1 MKRKVSLVSMLLL
14 LALLVAGCGGA
25 ASGPQ
30 SGSSTVPASSGSEST
45 GQQRAQGASEQ
56 APAPASQQ
64 PTEIIVTHQLGET
77 VVPVNPEKVVV
88 FDFGILDTLDLL
100 GVEVAAV
107 PRANLPPYLS
117 KYDDGKYVNAGT
129 LFEPD
134 FEALSA
140 LDPDLIIISTRT
152 APQYDALKEL
162 APTIHLAVDTADYM
176 GSFRKNME
184 YIGAIFQKEEQVA
197 AELKKIDDMVAEVK
211 RKVEGSTEKALI
223 LLSNDKAISAYGP
236 GSRFGLIHD
245 VLGFPAADDSIQAST
260 HGDSVSFE
268 YVKEKNPDY
277 IFVIDRAA
285 VVSGGGQLAKDTLD
299 NDLIKQTNA
308 YKNGKIIYL
317 DPNYWYLSGGGLVS
331 VGEMVK
337 EIAASVD

>member
-14 LALLVAGCGGA
+14 LALLVVGCGGA

-30 SGSSTVPASSGSEST
+30 A
-45 GQQRAQGASEQ
+45 AQGASDPT
-56 APAPASQQ
+56 PAQPA
-64 PTEIIVTHQLGET
+64 EIVVTHQLGET

-88 FDFGILDTLDLL
+88 FDFGILDTLDVL

-107 PRANLPPYLS
+107 PRANLPPYLA
-117 KYDDGKYVNAGT
+117 KYDDDRYVNAGT

-152 APQYDALKEL
+152 ATQYDALKEL
-162 APTIHLAVDTADYM
+162 APTIHLAVDTNDYM
-176 GSFRKNME
+176 GSFKKNME

-197 AELKKIDDMVAEVK
+197 AEIKKIEDLVAEVK
-211 RKVEGSTEKALI
+211 SKVAGSSEKALI

-236 GSRFGLIHD
+236 GSRFGIIHD
-245 VLGFPAADDSIQAST
+245 VLGFPAADGSIQVST

-308 YKNGKIIYL
+308 YKNGKIVYL

-331 VGEMVK
+331 VSEMVK
-337 EIAASVD
+337 EIAASVK